1 MWTLI
6 YCDYDEIDV
15 VAVFENKP
23 STEDLLSVLKNADEP
38 FVDSIFN
45 NDCEFYYLRQ
55 GDLFKNENR

>member
-45 NDCEFYYLRQ
+45 NACGFYYLRE
-55 GDLFKNENR
+55 GDLFKK